1 MNVLSKLIPA
11 FLKRWD
17 LDLQRDHPRFW
28 STRIHYHLW
37 FLLLAN
43 AAVFILG
50 LAIPVS
56 TLKFP
61 DPEALFAYMMM
72 PAFIYFACW
81 LYKVALF
88 TVERRFG
95 IRRPYAEV
103 WEFLIHMVSIV
114 LILTIPYNLMLTVG
128 YRIGHLVEDE
138 EFVREVDL
146 LNDQAYVFVN
156 GNGYAFD
163 ENDDYSYYRNG
174 SSSHHYF
181 RNLDEYIH
189 RDSVAPGGLRALHSI
204 YEEYLTAYNQIADPT
219 DHDYDATAANYYRTR
234 IDSIEQHFPLYF
246 VDHGPYTP
254 RSYSDAIGLLPFR
267 NDSLLE
273 LDYIQRMRSGTPPD
287 PTRIAEV
294 LAIARAYSDEV
305 APIGPDMVLI
315 EFVKRKNSTA
325 DLSNSCSRIWKV
337 WKAKHYGY
345 DPLEE
350 EAVLYVILISC
361 FVLALLF
368 SVFKNI
374 YWQPFL
380 ITLVTGALL
389 PVLILIFAL
398 LTEHDLI
405 PLNDGI
411 IMMYSYYWIAVFVIA
426 MLAFVHRLKAYNTA
440 RMVMVVLANLAVPF
454 IALFTLA
461 ILHDRWDIFGLDAL
475 EHRIYALRDGGA
487 TVNELIPL
495 ENEAQALRDM
505 VARIVQYFLWGGLI
519 GYILFLHPVFRNI
532 YTRLMALPERK

>member
-1 MNVLSKLIPA
+1 MNLLGKLIPD
-11 FLKRWD
+11 FLKRLD

-37 FLLLAN
+37 FLLLVN
-43 AAVFILG
+43 AAVLILG
-50 LAIPVS
+50 LAIPVT

-72 PAFIYFACW
+72 PALIYFAFW
-81 LYKVALF
+81 VYKVALF

-95 IRRPYAEV
+95 IRKPYAEV
-103 WEFLIHMVSIV
+103 WEFLIHLVSIA

-128 YRIGHLVEDE
+128 YRIGHLVEDQE
-138 EFVREVDL
+138 LVREVDL
-146 LNDQAYVFVN
+146 LNDQAHLFVN
-156 GNGYAFD
+156 GNGYAFEED
-163 ENDDYSYYRNG
+163 IDYGYYRNG

-189 RDSVAPGGLRALHSI
+189 RDSVAMGGPRALHSI
-204 YEEYLTAYNQIADPT
+204 YEEYLSAYNQIADPT
-219 DHDYDATAANYYRTR
+219 DHNYDATAANYYRTR

-254 RSYSDAIGLLPFR
+254 RSYSDEIEALPFR

-273 LDYIQRMRSGTPPD
+273 LDYIQRMRSRTPPD
-287 PTRIAEV
+287 AARIAEV
-294 LAIARAYSDEV
+294 LAIARTYSDEI
-305 APIGPDMVLI
+305 APIDPQLVVI
-315 EFVKRKNSTA
+315 EYTKRKNSTA
-325 DLSNSCSRIWKV
+325 DLSNSCSRIQKIN
-337 WKAKHYGY
+337 KAKHYGY

-350 EAVLYVILISC
+350 EAVFYVIAITC
-361 FVLALLF
+361 FMLALLF
-368 SVFKNI
+368 SIFKNI

-398 LTEHDLI
+398 LTEHDVIQLD
-405 PLNDGI
+405 DGI
-411 IMMYSYYWIAVFVIA
+411 IMMYCYYWIAVFVIT
-426 MLAFVHRLKAYNTA
+426 MLGFVYRLKAYNTA
-440 RMVMVVLANLAVPF
+440 RTVLVILANMAVPF

-475 EHRIYALRDGGA
+475 EHRIYALRDNGA
-487 TVNELIPL
+487 AVQNLVAL
-495 ENEAQALRDM
+495 EAQAQALRAM

-519 GYILFLHPVFRNI
+519 GYILLLHPFFRNI